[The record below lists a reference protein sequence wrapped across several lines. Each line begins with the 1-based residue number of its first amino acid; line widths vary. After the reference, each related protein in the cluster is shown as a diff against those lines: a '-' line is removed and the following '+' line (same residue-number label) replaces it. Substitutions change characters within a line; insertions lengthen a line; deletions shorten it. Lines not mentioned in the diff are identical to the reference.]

1 MRRIEIKSSEDERF
15 EKFRRL
21 YGSSFPIFEQRTSGQ
36 QEYAFGCSQYHLSE
50 YWDDDIFV
58 GFISNWEFD
67 RQIYI
72 EHLAVDT
79 TLRGKGYGSRML
91 DSFVASTPKTVIL
104 EIDPVV
110 DDISRARLRFYE
122 SCGSRRNGF
131 RHRHPAYREGY
142 QPHPL
147 VVLSSGRQIPP
158 DEYEEFSRNLKEIV
172 MNEPFPGCGTAI
184 FVPQRP

>member
-1 MRRIEIKSSEDERF
+1 MHGAEIKNSKDERF
-15 EKFRRL
+15 YEFQRL
-21 YGSSFPIFEQRTSGQ
+21 YESSFPIFEQRTSIQ
-36 QEYAFGCSQYHLSE
+36 QEYAFRCSQYHLCE
-50 YWDDDIFV
+50 YWDGDTFV
-58 GFISNWEFD
+58 GFISYWEFE

-79 TLRGKGYGSRML
+79 AQRGKGYGSQVL

-122 SCGSRRNGF
+122 RCGFRRNGF
-131 RHRHPAYREGY
+131 QHRHPAYREGY
-142 QPHPL
+142 KPHPL
-147 VVLSSGRQIPP
+147 VVLSSGRQITQ

-172 MNEPFPGCGTAI
+172 MKTPSAGA
-184 FVPQRP
+184 

>member
-36 QEYAFGCSQYHLSE
+36 QEYAFRCSQYHLCE
-50 YWDDDIFV
+50 YLDGDIFV
-58 GFISNWEFD
+58 GFISYWEFD

-72 EHLAVDT
+72 ELLAVDT

-104 EIDPVV
+104 EIDP
-110 DDISRARLRFYE
+110 
-122 SCGSRRNGF
+122 
-131 RHRHPAYREGY
+131 
-142 QPHPL
+142 
-147 VVLSSGRQIPP
+147 

-184 FVPQRP
+184 FAPQRP

>member
-15 EKFRRL
+15 GEFLRL
-21 YGSSFPIFEQRTSGQ
+21 YGSSFPIFEQRTESQ
-36 QEYAFGCSQYHLSE
+36 QEYAFGCSQYHLCE
-50 YWDDDIFV
+50 YLDGDIFV
-58 GFISNWEFD
+58 GFISYWEFD

-104 EIDPVV
+104 EIDPIV

-122 SCGSRRNGF
+122 RCGFRQNGF

-158 DEYEEFSRNLKEIV
+158 DEYEEFFRNLKEIV
-172 MNEPFPGCGTAI
+172 MNEPFPGCRTAI
-184 FVPQRP
+184 FAPQRP